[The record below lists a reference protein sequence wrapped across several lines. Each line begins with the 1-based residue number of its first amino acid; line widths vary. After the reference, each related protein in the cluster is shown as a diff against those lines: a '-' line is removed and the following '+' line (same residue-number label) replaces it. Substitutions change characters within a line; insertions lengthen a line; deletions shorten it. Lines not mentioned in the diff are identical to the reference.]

1 MTAQWR
7 AQVVEEIVEPEIEII
22 DPHHHLWPKSL
33 GIFGVYDLVE
43 LQEDTGGGHRVVG
56 TVFVECSAAYD
67 NEAPEHL
74 RSVGE
79 TRYVA
84 DRAEA
89 SAHNGGAE
97 ILAIVSATD
106 LRFGTLL
113 DEALDAHTSAGRGR
127 FRGIRQRLAC
137 DASIEGHGHDAD
149 PTLMGDPA
157 FRAGIRRLGERGL
170 VFDAW
175 LYHTQLE
182 ELLDVVRGTP
192 GTKFVLDHVGGPIGI
207 GPYMDR
213 AEQRGLWHPRLAALA
228 ACDNVVLKVGGIGM
242 TTYGAGWEDRSLPP
256 TSDEL
261 VAYWGDDVRF
271 CVDTFGPSRCMFES
285 NFPVDRLSCS
295 YHVLWN
301 AFKKM
306 SVSYSAT
313 ERADLFAET
322 ARRTYLIDGPAT
334 AA

>member
-7 AQVVEEIVEPEIEII
+7 SQVAEAIVEPEIEII
-22 DPHHHLWPKSL
+22 DPHHHLWPHSL
-33 GIFGVYDLVE
+33 GVFGVYDLDE

-56 TVFVECSAAYD
+56 TVFVECSAEYD
-67 NEAPEHL
+67 KDAPEHL

-89 SAHNGGAE
+89 SAANGGAE

-106 LRFGTLL
+106 LRFGPPL
-113 DEALDAHTSAGRGR
+113 DEALDAHVAAGRGR
-127 FRGIRQRLAC
+127 FRGIRQRLAY
-137 DASIEGHGHDAD
+137 DASIEGHGHNAD

-157 FRAGIRRLGERGL
+157 FRAGLRRLGERGL

-182 ELLDVVRGTP
+182 ELLDVVRATP
-192 GTKFVLDHVGGPIGI
+192 GTTFVLDHVGGPIGI
-207 GPYMDR
+207 GPYADR
-213 AEQRGLWHPRLAALA
+213 AEQRQLWHRRLAALA
-228 ACDNVVLKVGGIGM
+228 SCENVVLKVGGIGM
-242 TTYGAGWEDRSLPP
+242 TVYGAGWEDRALPP

-271 CVDTFGPSRCMFES
+271 CIDSFGPSRCMFES

-306 SVSYSAT
+306 SASYSAT
-313 ERADLFAET
+313 ERSDLFAGT
-322 ARRTYLIDGPAT
+322 ARRGYRID
-334 AA
+334 